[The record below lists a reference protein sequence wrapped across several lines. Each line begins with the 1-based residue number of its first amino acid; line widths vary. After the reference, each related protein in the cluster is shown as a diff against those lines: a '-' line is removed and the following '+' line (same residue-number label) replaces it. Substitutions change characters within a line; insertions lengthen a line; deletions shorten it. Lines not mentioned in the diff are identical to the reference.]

1 MLSTAEIFV
10 QYSKWHQEAPPL
22 NYGHLLN
29 AVNNGWSRRNIVDF
43 DANIRHQSNAMS
55 SKIETEI
62 SLLRDRTGLEQ
73 RYKASHDSIIISATV
88 MLLCHIGLRQQE
100 TSPGSLPE
108 CP

>member
-22 NYGHLLN
+22 NLGDLLG
-29 AVNNGWSRRNIVDF
+29 AVNNLSYRNIVDL

-73 RYKASHDSIIISATV
+73 RYKASHDSVIVSATI

-100 TSPGSLPE
+100 TSRVH
-108 CP
+108 